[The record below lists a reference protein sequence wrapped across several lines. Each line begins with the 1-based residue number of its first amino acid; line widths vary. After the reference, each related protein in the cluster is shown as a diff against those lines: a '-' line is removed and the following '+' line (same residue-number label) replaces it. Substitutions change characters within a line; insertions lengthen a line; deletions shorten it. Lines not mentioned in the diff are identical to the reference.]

1 MTSSAEHN
9 EHDALHRVQPLE
21 LATKDNW
28 EPSTDVAQPKESWQ
42 QRLWKF
48 ANEQFLILGA
58 IVAVAVAAAYPPL
71 GRSEGPLVPSMTTGT
86 VAVAIVFFVSGL
98 TLRSSE
104 LKDAALYVKF
114 NSYVQLFNLVF
125 IPAVVFALAQLMLAG
140 GFERELVDGL
150 IIMACVPTTISM
162 SVVMTKS
169 AKGNESAAILNSS
182 AGNLLGIV
190 VTPLLLLLLV
200 NEPSSVQIGR
210 ASCRERVCQYV

>member
-1 MTSSAEHN
+1 MIRRPPRSTRADTLFPYTTRFRS
-9 EHDALHRVQPLE
+9 RVQPLE

-28 EPSTDVAQPKESWQ
+28 EPSTVVAQPKESWQ

-71 GRSEGPLVPSMTTGT
+71 GRSGGPLVPSMTTGT

-125 IPAVVFALAQLMLAG
+125 IPAVVFALAKLMLAG

-150 IIMACVPTTISM
+150 IIMACVPTSIQM

-169 AKGNESAAILNSS
+169 AKGNERSEEHTSELQSLMRISYAVLCLQNKTKIITMTHTAYN
-182 AGNLLGIV
+182 
-190 VTPLLLLLLV
+190 
-200 NEPSSVQIGR
+200 
-210 ASCRERVCQYV
+210 